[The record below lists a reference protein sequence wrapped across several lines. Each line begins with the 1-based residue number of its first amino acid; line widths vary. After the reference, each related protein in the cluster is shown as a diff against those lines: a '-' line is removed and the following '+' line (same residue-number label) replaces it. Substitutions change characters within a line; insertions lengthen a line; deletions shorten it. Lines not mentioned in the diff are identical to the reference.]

1 MKLQMLKDNENIIE
15 NKLIGDKLSL
25 IFCGKDDE
33 PGPITSNRLPVM
45 ILSCPA
51 NFSTVQYFE
60 VINIEFKST
69 MDTISHII

>member
-1 MKLQMLKDNENIIE
+1 MLKDNENIIE
-15 NKLIGDKLSL
+15 NKLMGDKLSL

-33 PGPITSNRLPVM
+33 PGPITSSRLPVM

-60 VINIEFKST
+60 VIYPKHTSLNLIT
-69 MDTISHII
+69 